1 MVMKISTDERFLPC
15 LQHLAEKYKSS
26 LKHTADRY
34 ILYLK
39 DNVDHF
45 QLFDSIVTQI
55 VTTMKGF
62 YLSSKLKIKN
72 NTLVKV
78 LINYDK
84 KSDTI
89 VAGSLFKLTPE
100 ILLDSIYDFC
110 LSRLKCRW
118 HEVVALV
125 NDNYPQLTQKVI
137 FNELLRFLI
146 INMDCRIPEAHIMVI
161 NHQPKICDQQLQ
173 PLPHP
178 DEDIINSLIEVAP
191 RQIFIHTDTDITKE
205 LVEQI
210 ETLFPNCVCIEYNA
224 VL

>member
-1 MVMKISTDERFLPC
+1 MKISTDERFISC
-15 LQHLAEKYKSS
+15 LEHLAQKFKGQI
-26 LKHTADRY
+26 KHSTGRY
-34 ILYLK
+34 ILNLK
-39 DNVDHF
+39 TKSKEF

-62 YLSSKLKIKN
+62 YLASNLKIKN
-72 NTLVKV
+72 KTLVKV

-89 VAGSLFKLTPE
+89 IASSLFKLTSE

-110 LSRLKCRW
+110 LSRLKSRW
-118 HEVVALV
+118 NEVIQLV

-146 INMDCRIPEAHIMVI
+146 VNMDYRIPEAHVVVI
-161 NHQPKICDQQLQ
+161 NHQTKICDQQLQ
-173 PLPHP
+173 PLTYI
-178 DEDIINSLIEVAP
+178 EDDIVNALIEVAP
-191 RQIFIHTDTDITKE
+191 RQIFIHADTDLTHD
-205 LVEQI
+205 LVGQI